1 MQCPNCGVELVAGA
15 AFCASC
21 GKPAVAATA
30 VASQRTTTAVA
41 ALQPNIAGLL
51 CYLVGFITGIY
62 FLVADPY
69 KRDPFV
75 RFHALQSIFLSIVW
89 FAAYFAIGMLTAIT
103 PYTFWQVVW
112 MLHSLLGL
120 AFFIMWVFLM
130 YKAYNHA
137 QFKLPFIGEL
147 AAKQA

>member
-1 MQCPNCGVELVAGA
+1 MQCPNCGVEMVAGA

-21 GKPAVAATA
+21 GRPAVPTAA
-30 VASQRTTTAVA
+30 VAQGVA
-41 ALQPNIAGLL
+41 TGAGLQSNIAGLL
-51 CYLVGFITGIY
+51 CYVVGFISGIY

-69 KRDPFV
+69 KRDSFV

-89 FAAYFAIGMLTAIT
+89 VAAYFAIGMLTAIV
-103 PYTFWQVVW
+103 PYSLWQVVW

-120 AFFIMWVFLM
+120 AFFLLWVFLM
-130 YKAYNHA
+130 YKAYNHE